1 MWSLTAR
8 PRWRLQDASAPPW
21 RHALH
26 RLRRAA
32 LSLFVRAYPY
42 LHAGLEVRPERE
54 DALLPAQHPGWGQLP
69 CPGGQ
74 LPQGHRHACY
84 AWAGSSETTPPPHRS
99 QLPATCPAP
108 TAGGPA
114 GIPAAVPAGRHA
126 LPLAVHAPDWAAP
139 GASDWPG
146 VGECTAGQRQV
157 RVTGQE
163 LVSAQR
169 GSAWCE

>member
-1 MWSLTAR
+1 VWSLTAR

-84 AWAGSSETTPPPHRS
+84 AWAGSSETTPPPTAPS
-99 QLPATCPAP
+99 CLPPAP
-108 TAGGPA
+108 
-114 GIPAAVPAGRHA
+114 R
-126 LPLAVHAPDWAAP
+126 PLQ
-139 GASDWPG
+139 GARLAYQLLFLLG
-146 VGECTAGQRQV
+146 VTPYHSPFMHLIGQRLV

-169 GSAWCE
+169 GSARCE